1 MNKPLPQCLDL
12 DEIADEAVGGKAQ
25 GLAELIEM
33 GLQVPAGQYET
44 ILNVEGDAALRQAI
58 IDCLQSLHSGRA
70 DAYNRDQAHIDE
82 TRMCVVVQRMV
93 DAAAAGV
100 LFTADPVSGRH
111 DRLVI
116 DAVPGLGEAL
126 VSGEETPDHYELNLA
141 NEIVLSELVGESP
154 ILDDA
159 CLVSMAE
166 SARHAVIQHGA
177 HLDME
182 WAIDT
187 EGRIEWLQARPIT
200 TLGGDLNDGYT
211 PIPEDQV
218 ITRCNVGEMMPGPVC
233 PLTFSTQGRA
243 IEHGM
248 QHMHVCYAGRPAIT
262 DEWTQINLF
271 YGHMFINMSGGL
283 ESARTVSVTNA
294 EIMAQT
300 LCGRPIPELKDPPGK
315 KILPLRWWGTVK
327 FVLYC
332 LRASKEIAEFYT
344 RFDNFRVELK
354 NNTLEMAQEM
364 ESKFHWLLEADEVH
378 LRSSAY
384 SGLME
389 GVIQGI
395 VAGKERQPTP
405 ERAAELQGE
414 AARLLAGAEGVES
427 AVMVEQLDQVV
438 DLIAADTSSA
448 ENFSQATPAEGLAWL
463 RSEAAGPAA
472 AAFKA
477 FLARHGHRGYRG
489 ALRARKS
496 LARRP

>member
-1 MNKPLPQCLDL
+1 MNKPLPQCLNL
-12 DEIADEAVGGKAQ
+12 AEIADEAVGGKAQ
-25 GLAELIEM
+25 GLGELIEM
-33 GLQVPAGQYET
+33 GLQVPAGFVILDASPTALTSDLAERCAAIGGGKVAVRSSAIGEDGESASFAGQYET
-44 ILNVEGDAALRQAI
+44 ILNVEGEAALRQAI

-154 ILDDA
+154 ILYDA

-187 EGRIEWLQARPIT
+187 DGRIEWLQARPIT

-211 PIPEDQV
+211 PIPEDEV

-315 KILPLRWWGTVK
+315 KILPYAGG
-327 FVLYC
+327 
-332 LRASKEIAEFYT
+332 
-344 RFDNFRVELK
+344 
-354 NNTLEMAQEM
+354 AQ
-364 ESKFHWLLEADEVH
+364 
-378 LRSSAY
+378 
-384 SGLME
+384 
-389 GVIQGI
+389 
-395 VAGKERQPTP
+395 
-405 ERAAELQGE
+405 
-414 AARLLAGAEGVES
+414 
-427 AVMVEQLDQVV
+427 
-438 DLIAADTSSA
+438 
-448 ENFSQATPAEGLAWL
+448 
-463 RSEAAGPAA
+463 
-472 AAFKA
+472 
-477 FLARHGHRGYRG
+477 
-489 ALRARKS
+489 
-496 LARRP
+496 